1 LSNHIP
7 HTVAD
12 LLAGQAIDRP
22 DACAVTD
29 AQGIEF
35 TYRALTDRVA
45 TLAGQIAHALPRTSR
60 RPRIAIILPNG
71 LDMTVALLAS
81 SIVGEAAP
89 LNPALT
95 VAELVRYF
103 QLMRVSALLVLRGET
118 HEAAALAE
126 GMGIRVLSLGVAG
139 TLDGVESQ
147 AKGTPPQPD
156 DIAMVLLTSGS
167 TGVPKIVPLSH
178 GNVCRSA
185 SDVARSVGLGP
196 QDRCLVMWQQ
206 FHIGGLVD
214 LLLAP
219 LLAGG
224 TLIVTPG
231 FDAAN
236 FFQMLARARPTW
248 FQGVP
253 TSLGAL
259 VIHAERNRI
268 APCGSS
274 LRFIRSVAA
283 ALTPATQ
290 ASITEIFGVPVVR
303 TLGMTEAGPLITST
317 ALPPAIDKPGSVG
330 RPCGPELR
338 VFGPAM
344 EVLPCGHSGE
354 IAIRG
359 ENVFA
364 GYEDDPEANS
374 LAFRDGWFF
383 TGDNGYVDDDG
394 HLFLTGRTKE
404 QINRGGYK
412 IMPPEVEEA
421 LSRHPSVQEAAVFG
435 VAHPTLG
442 EDVAAAVSL
451 RDGAGVTAEELRVH
465 LAGLLAAHKVP
476 GRIMVMAM
484 LPRNAV
490 GKIDRPALT
499 RHAADVAQ
507 SATEGDAPRSALERF
522 LVELWG
528 RELALPKVG
537 IHQDFATI
545 GGDSLSALRIFMA
558 LQEMF
563 ARPVPDEL
571 VTDARTVAEAAAL
584 LEGAGFVLS
593 AEQTQ
598 DAALSAVRLLDA
610 TVVGTEDLPG
620 RDGFAEALRQAR
632 NRTEVGAAFEG
643 LKVYETPAA
652 IMSVLRRVDPAQVG
666 TLLALPFRF
675 LLRRKT
681 QTEMAALTQEIVAG
695 GAAALAWQR
704 KDVTSSAILY
714 GAPAHSAAGKTLIV
728 GFTGKLLRLQLP
740 SYRFLLHLDPARFDL
755 LLLRDSSHRL
765 FAHGLP
771 EIGDSISELGQW
783 LDGFADRGSYGRR
796 IALGTSG
803 GGLAAIHTGIALRW
817 DRAVASS
824 PPSPLDHAELG
835 EALGKLAA
843 APAVGRPQVVVT
855 HSRNQRDMDRARH
868 ILDLFPGARV
878 DPRNEFTSHNVLE
891 SAFRAGKLGKLFA
904 DWFD

>member
-1 LSNHIP
+1 MSNDLP
-7 HTVAD
+7 QTVAD
-12 LLAGQAIDRP
+12 LIAGQAKDRA

-29 AQGIEF
+29 GGGVVIS
-35 TYRALTDRVA
+35 YRALADRVG
-45 TLAGQIAHALPRTSR
+45 TLAGQIAHVLPLTSR

-71 LDMTVALLAS
+71 VNMTVALLAS

-95 VAELVRYF
+95 VAELARYF
-103 QLMRVSALLVLRGET
+103 QLMQVSALLVPLGES

-126 GMGIRVLSLGVAG
+126 GTGIRVLRLGEAG
-139 TLDGVESQ
+139 TLDGVETQ
-147 AKGTPPQPD
+147 AKVVPPKPN

-178 GNVCRSA
+178 GNVCSSA
-185 SDVARSVGLGP
+185 NDVVRSVGLIP

-219 LLAGG
+219 LLSGG
-224 TLIVTPG
+224 SLIITSG
-231 FDAAN
+231 FDAVG
-236 FFQMLARARPTW
+236 FFKMLDLARPTW

-259 VIHAERNRI
+259 VVHAQRHKI
-268 APCGSS
+268 APNGSS

-283 ALTPATQ
+283 ALTPALH
-290 ASITEIFGVPVVR
+290 ASITKTFGVPVVR

-338 VFGPAM
+338 VFGPEM
-344 EVLPCGHSGE
+344 KVLPCGDAGE

-364 GYEDDPEANS
+364 GYEDNPEANS

-383 TGDNGYVDDDG
+383 TGDNGYLDEDG

-421 LSRHPSVQEAAVFG
+421 LSRHPAVQEAAVFG
-435 VAHPTLG
+435 LAHPTLG
-442 EDVAAAVSL
+442 EDVAAAVSFK
-451 RDGAGVTAEELRVH
+451 DGAGATAEELRMHV
-465 LAGLLAAHKVP
+465 AGVLAAHKVP
-476 GRIMVMAM
+476 GRVVVMAR

-490 GKIDRPALT
+490 GKIDRLALA
-499 RHAADVAQ
+499 RHAEEVAE
-507 SATEGDAPRSALERF
+507 SVTDDDAPSSALERF
-522 LVELWG
+522 LAELWG

-537 IHQDFATI
+537 IHQDFVAI
-545 GGDSLSALRIFMA
+545 GGDSLSALRIFLA
-558 LQEMF
+558 LQETF
-563 ARPVPDEL
+563 GRLVPDEL
-571 VTDARTVAEAAAL
+571 VTEARTVAKAAAL
-584 LEGAGFVLS
+584 LAGAGFALS
-593 AEQTQ
+593 AEQTK
-598 DAALSAVRLLDA
+598 DVSLSAARALNV
-610 TVVGTEDLPG
+610 TVVGSEEFLG
-620 RDGFAEALRQAR
+620 SDGFDEALKVAR
-632 NRTEVGAAFEG
+632 NRAEVDSAFEG
-643 LKVYETPAA
+643 LKVYETPAT
-652 IMSVLRRVDPAQVG
+652 IMSVLSSVDPAQVG
-666 TLLALPFRF
+666 LPLALPLRF
-675 LLRRKT
+675 LLQRRA
-681 QTEMAALTQEIVAG
+681 QTEMAALTDEIAGGG
-695 GAAALAWQR
+695 GAAMAWQR
-704 KDVTSSAILY
+704 KDVTSSAIFY
-714 GAPAHSAAGKTLIV
+714 GAPAYSTAGKTLIV

-740 SYRFLLHLDPARFDL
+740 SYRFLMHLDPARFDL
-755 LLLRDSSHRL
+755 LLLRDPAHRL
-765 FAHGLP
+765 FAQGLP
-771 EIGDSISELGQW
+771 EIGDSISELAKW
-783 LDGFADRGSYGRR
+783 LDSFADRGGYGRR

-803 GGLAAIHTGIALRW
+803 GGLAAIYTGMTLRW

-824 PPSPLDHAELG
+824 PPSPLDHTELG

-843 APAVGRPQVVVT
+843 APAVDRPQVVVT
-855 HSRNQRDMDRARH
+855 HARNQRDMDSARH
-868 ILDLFPGARV
+868 IFDLLPSARA
-878 DPRNEFTSHNVLE
+878 DLRNEFTAHNVLE
-891 SAFRAGKLGKLFA
+891 SAFRAGKLDKLFA